1 MTKFL
6 MTTALVLSF
15 AAPVAAAT
23 VAEGDVLADKQ
34 EYRFWRL
41 DAQKTLDPQK
51 SNGKD
56 DAQVLRQLF
65 EGLMV
70 DDGNGAMQP
79 GVATEYTVSDD
90 KTVYTFKLRPEAKW
104 SNGDPLTANDFV
116 FAWRRLADP
125 ATASEYAWF
134 MELMNVANATE
145 VVKGE
150 VPPDQLGVKAIDD
163 HTLEVTLKSPTP
175 HFEKTLA
182 FTSTLPVPQKVVEEF
197 GDDWTTPEH
206 IVGNGAFIMESHN
219 FGVDLTMVPNPE
231 YWDKDNVILDK
242 LVAVTVNDDNIA
254 LTRYQAGEL
263 DRTQPPS
270 GQFARLKE
278 EMPDQ
283 AVARPYA
290 CTYGYL
296 LNLTDTGNPA
306 VQDQKIRRALALAVD
321 RDVLVNQVL
330 QGGQK
335 PAYGW
340 TNEAIEG
347 FTMPELEIAQMSQA
361 DRLTEAKAIM
371 EEAGYSASKPLKLEL
386 MYNTSEEHKK
396 IAIVVQQMWKQ
407 IGVDLVLNNLE
418 WKVYSDRMTSQ
429 QYEVVR
435 SGWCADYN
443 EASSFLDYFRSTGY
457 NVGKYNSEAYDA
469 MMDKSKASDDPA
481 VEYAEAERILAAD
494 VPYVPLYQYTKV
506 DLIKPYVKG
515 LPENNVMD
523 SWYGKDV
530 YITEH

>member
-1 MTKFL
+1 MTRFL
-6 MTTALVLSF
+6 MTTALALSF

-23 VAEGDVLADKQ
+23 VAEGDVLDDTQ
-34 EYRFWRL
+34 EYRFWML
-41 DAQKTLDPQK
+41 DALKSADPHK
-51 SNGKD
+51 NTSKD
-56 DAQVLRQLF
+56 GSQIVRQLF
-65 EGLMV
+65 EGLMTE
-70 DDGNGAMQP
+70 DGNGAMQP
-79 GVATEYTVSDD
+79 GVASEYTVSDD
-90 KTVYTFKLRPEAKW
+90 KTVYTFTLRPDAKW
-104 SNGDPLTANDFV
+104 SNGDPVTANDFV
-116 FAWRRLADP
+116 YSWRRLADP

-134 MELMNVANATE
+134 IELMNVANATE

-150 VPPDQLGVKAIDD
+150 QPPEALGVKAIDD
-163 HTLEVTLKSPTP
+163 HTFEVTLKSPTP

-182 FTSTLPVPQKVVEEF
+182 FPSTYPVNQKVVEEF
-197 GDDWTTPEH
+197 GTDWTTPEN
-206 IVGNGAFIMESHN
+206 IVSNGAFVMQGHN
-219 FGVDLTMVPNPE
+219 VGVDITMVPNPE
-231 YWDKDNVILDK
+231 YWDRDSVILDK
-242 LVAVTVNDDNIA
+242 VTAVTVPDANIG

-263 DRTQPPS
+263 DRVQPPS
-270 GQFARLKE
+270 GQFPRLLKE
-278 EMPDQ
+278 FPDE

-290 CTYGYL
+290 CTYAYL

-321 RDVLVNQVL
+321 RDVLVGQVL
-330 QGGQK
+330 QAGQQ

-347 FTMPELEIAQMSQA
+347 FTMPELDMAKMTQA
-361 DRLTEAKAIM
+361 DRLAEAKAIM
-371 EEAGYSASKPLKLEL
+371 EEAGYSASNPLKLDL
-386 MYNTSEEHKK
+386 MYNTSEEHRK

-418 WKVYSDRMTSQ
+418 WKVYSDRMNSQ

-443 EASSFLDYFRSTGY
+443 EASTFLDYFRSTGY
-457 NVGKYNSEAYDA
+457 NVGKYNSEAFDA
-469 MMDKSKASDDPA
+469 VMDASKTSDDPA

-515 LPENNVMD
+515 LPEHNVMD
-523 SWYGKDV
+523 AWYAKDI